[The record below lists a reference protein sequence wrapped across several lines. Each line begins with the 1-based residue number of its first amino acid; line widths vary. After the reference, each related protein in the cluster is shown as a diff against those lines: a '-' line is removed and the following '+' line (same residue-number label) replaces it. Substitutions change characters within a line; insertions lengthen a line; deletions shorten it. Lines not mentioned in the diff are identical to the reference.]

1 MRAVDIPVAIVIIVG
16 AAVLAVLVMA
26 LVRRIFPGPLLIEPT
41 RGTPMTTVVG
51 TAFAVLLAFIT
62 FAAFQTY
69 NGAKSG
75 AQQEAVA
82 TLELARSAQFFPVTQ
97 GDELRGDFVCY
108 GRAVVYQEWPAMRRG
123 TRAPVV
129 DAWIATYRGVW
140 NGLDLAKPR
149 EQVGFSEMLAEA
161 RDRTEG
167 RQNRLSEVTPS
178 VPTPLW
184 LALILGGVMAIGI
197 QLAMA
202 DRRERLVVHGAMLAG
217 LAAIVTAGLLLVNFL
232 DHPYQQHTGS
242 IEPTGM
248 RTSLV
253 LMGEL
258 RPAVQP
264 PCTAAGLPLTS

>member
-1 MRAVDIPVAIVIIVG
+1 MDIPVAIVIVVG
-16 AAVLAVLVMA
+16 AAVVAVLVMA
-26 LVRRIFPGPLLIEPT
+26 SVRRFLPSPLLTDPT

-69 NGAKSG
+69 NGAKTG
-75 AQQEAVA
+75 AQEEAVA
-82 TLELARSAQFFPVTQ
+82 TLEMARSAQFFPVSQ
-97 GDELRGDFVCY
+97 GDALRGDFVCY

-123 TRAPVV
+123 GRAAIV
-129 DAWIATYRGVW
+129 DTWIADYRNVW
-140 NGLDLAKPR
+140 DTLSLSTPR
-149 EQVGFSEMLAEA
+149 EQDGFSEMLAEA
-161 RDRTEG
+161 RNRTEG

-184 LALILGGVMAIGI
+184 LALILGGVMAIAL

-202 DRRERLVVHGAMLAG
+202 DRRERLAVQGTMLAG

-242 IEPTGM
+242 IEPTEM
-248 RTSLV
+248 RASLA
-253 LMGEL
+253 LMGGM

-264 PCTAAGLPLTS
+264 PCTATGLPLTS

>member
-1 MRAVDIPVAIVIIVG
+1 MDIPVAIVIIVG
-16 AAVLAVLVMA
+16 AAVLAVLLMVI
-26 LVRRIFPGPLLIEPT
+26 VRRSFGGPLLIEPT

-69 NGAKSG
+69 NGAKTG

-82 TLELARSAQFFPVTQ
+82 TLELARTAQFFPASQ
-97 GDELRGDFVCY
+97 RDALRGDFVCY

-123 TRAPVV
+123 TRAPAV
-129 DAWIATYRGVW
+129 DAWIARYRDVW
-140 NGLDLAKPR
+140 NHLALGTTR
-149 EQVGFSEMLAEA
+149 EQIGFNEMLAEA
-161 RDRTEG
+161 RSRTDG
-167 RQNRLSEVTPS
+167 RQSRLSEVAPA

-184 LALILGGVMAIGI
+184 LALILGGVVAVVL

-202 DRRERLVVHGAMLAG
+202 DRRERLAVHGTMFAG

-242 IEPTGM
+242 IEPTAM
-248 RTSLV
+248 RVSLV
-253 LMGEL
+253 QMGEL
-258 RPAVQP
+258 KPAVQP
-264 PCTAAGLPLTS
+264 PCTGAGVPLTS

>member
-1 MRAVDIPVAIVIIVG
+1 MDIPVAIAIIVG
-16 AAVLAVLVMA
+16 AAALAVVVMA
-26 LVRRIFPGPLLIEPT
+26 LVRRSIDGPLLIEPT

-82 TLELARSAQFFPVTQ
+82 TLELARTAQFFPVSQ
-97 GDELRGDFVCY
+97 RDALRGDFVCY

-129 DAWIATYRGVW
+129 DTWIASYRNVW
-140 NGLDLAKPR
+140 NGLSLNKPR
-149 EQVGFSEMLAEA
+149 EQLGFNEMLAEA
-161 RDRTEG
+161 RNRTEG
-167 RQNRLSEVTPS
+167 RQNRLSEVTPA

-184 LALILGGVMAIGI
+184 LALILGGVVAIVL

-242 IEPTGM
+242 IEPAEM
-248 RTSLV
+248 RVSLA
-253 LMGEL
+253 LIGEMQ
-258 RPAVQP
+258 PAVQP
-264 PCTAAGLPLTS
+264 PCTAGGLPLTS

>member
-1 MRAVDIPVAIVIIVG
+1 MDIPVAIVIIVG

-26 LVRRIFPGPLLIEPT
+26 IVRRIAPGPLLIEPT

-69 NGAKSG
+69 NGAKTG
-75 AQQEAVA
+75 AQEEAVA
-82 TLELARSAQFFPVTQ
+82 TLEMARSAQFFPASQ
-97 GDELRGDFVCY
+97 RDELRGDFVCY
-108 GRAVVYQEWPAMRRG
+108 ARAVVYEEWPAMRRG
-123 TRAPVV
+123 TRAPVL
-129 DAWIATYRGVW
+129 DTWIDRYRDVW
-140 NGLDLAKPR
+140 NRLDLGKPR
-149 EQVGFSEMLAEA
+149 AQIGFNEMLAEA
-161 RDRTEG
+161 RNRTEG
-167 RQNRLSEVTPS
+167 RQNRLAEVTPA

-202 DRRERLVVHGAMLAG
+202 DPRERLAVHGTMLAG

-232 DHPYQQHTGS
+232 DHPYRQHTGS
-242 IEPTGM
+242 IEPNQM

-253 LMGEL
+253 QMGEL
-258 RPAVQP
+258 RPAAQP